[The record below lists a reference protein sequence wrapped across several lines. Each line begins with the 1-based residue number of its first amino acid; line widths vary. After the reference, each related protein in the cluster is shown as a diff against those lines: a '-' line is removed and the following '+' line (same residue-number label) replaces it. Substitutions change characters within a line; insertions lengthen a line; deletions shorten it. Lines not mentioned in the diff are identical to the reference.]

1 MGSLGKQQALRKQV
15 PRDPRYRKH
24 SCYTGEASFGL
35 GLLKTENKTVG
46 PATRAG
52 CQKQGWVLAGR
63 VWSPLQAAFSYT
75 GQISYP
81 AGRPNAPTPA
91 VLHLEQ
97 SPSPHQPQPRLLI
110 AFNVLV

>member
-1 MGSLGKQQALRKQV
+1 MSPAGPPPYREHNRYVGK
-15 PRDPRYRKH
+15 
-24 SCYTGEASFGL
+24 ASFGL
-35 GLLKTENKTVG
+35 GLLKTENTTAG
-46 PATRAG
+46 PAMRAG

-63 VWSPLQAAFSYT
+63 VWSPLQAAFSDT

-81 AGRPNAPTPA
+81 AGRPNAPTSA

-110 AFNVLV
+110 AFNVLI